1 VVERSEIMN
10 TAVKSNPKNK
20 IHIGSYAFDA
30 VLVVFMILFS
40 IVMIYPLANVIAIS
54 LSSSQMISSGKV
66 TWLPKE
72 ITLTGYEIVFGQK
85 TIWIAYL
92 NTVKYAVAYAVVSL
106 FMTSLLAYT
115 LLIPEF
121 VLRKPITIYLLITM
135 FFSGGTV
142 PTYLVVKNLGLMNTM
157 WALVLPGA
165 VTAYN
170 VFVYRAFF
178 RGLSIEIREAA
189 KIDGA
194 GDISILF
201 RIYMPLS
208 KALYATFG
216 LFAVVG
222 MWNSYFNA
230 LLYIKDEAKQP
241 IQNVLRSILFTSG
254 ATGGTFDGVNQLV
267 QSGKLNPKNVQYATI
282 FATVAPVLMIYP
294 FLQKHFAQGVQ
305 VGSVKG

>member
-1 VVERSEIMN
+1 VSSVAKRK
-10 TAVKSNPKNK
+10 AKNE
-20 IHIGSYAFDA
+20 IHIGSHVFD
-30 VLVVFMILFS
+30 VMLVIFMILFS
-40 IVMIYPLANVIAIS
+40 VVMIYPLVNVIAIS
-54 LSSSQMISSGKV
+54 LSSSAMISSGKV
-66 TWLPKE
+66 TWFPKE
-72 ITLTGYEIVFGQK
+72 ITFTGYEIVFGQS

-92 NTVKYAVAYAVVSL
+92 NTVKYAVTYAVVSL

-121 VLRKPITIYLLITM
+121 VLRKPLTIYLLITM

-142 PTYLVVKNLGLMNTM
+142 PTYLVVRNLGLMNTM

-165 VTAYN
+165 VSAYN

-194 GDISILF
+194 GDATILF

-216 LFAVVG
+216 LFAIVG
-222 MWNSYFNA
+222 MWNSYFSA

-241 IQNVLRSILFTSG
+241 IQNVLRSILFSSG
-254 ATGGTFDGVNQLV
+254 AMGGTFDGVNQLV

-282 FATVAPVLMIYP
+282 FATVAPVVMIYP
-294 FLQKHFAQGVQ
+294 FLQKYFAQGVQ

>member
-1 VVERSEIMN
+1 MSSVAKRK
-10 TAVKSNPKNK
+10 AKNE
-20 IHIGSYAFDA
+20 IHIGSHVFD
-30 VLVVFMILFS
+30 VMLVIFMILFS
-40 IVMIYPLANVIAIS
+40 VVMIYPLVNVIAIS
-54 LSSSQMISSGKV
+54 LSSSAMISSGKV
-66 TWLPKE
+66 TWFPKE
-72 ITLTGYEIVFGQK
+72 ITFTGYEIVFGQS
-85 TIWIAYL
+85 TIWIAYQ
-92 NTVKYAVAYAVVSL
+92 NTVKYAVTYAVVSL

-121 VLRKPITIYLLITM
+121 VLRKPLTIYLLITM

-142 PTYLVVKNLGLMNTM
+142 PTYLVVRNLGLMNTM

-165 VTAYN
+165 VSAYN

-194 GDISILF
+194 GDATILF

-216 LFAVVG
+216 LFAIVG
-222 MWNSYFNA
+222 MWNSYFSA

-241 IQNVLRSILFTSG
+241 IQNVLRSILFSSG
-254 ATGGTFDGVNQLV
+254 AMGGTFDGVNQLV

-282 FATVAPVLMIYP
+282 FATVAPVVMIYP
-294 FLQKHFAQGVQ
+294 FLQKYFAQGVQ

>member
-1 VVERSEIMN
+1 MKPVAKRN
-10 TAVKSNPKNK
+10 TKNK
-20 IHIGSYAFDA
+20 IHIGSYTFEAA
-30 VLVVFMILFS
+30 LVIFMVLFS
-40 IVMIYPLANVIAIS
+40 VVMVYPLINVIAIS

-66 TWLPKE
+66 TWFPRE
-72 ITLTGYEIVFGQK
+72 ITFMGYEIVFGQS
-85 TIWIAYL
+85 TIWISYL
-92 NTVKYAVAYAVVSL
+92 NTIKYAVTYAVVNL

-121 VLRKPITIYLLITM
+121 ALRKPITIYLLITM

-142 PTYLVVKNLGLMNTM
+142 PTYLVVRNLGLMNTM
-157 WALVLPGA
+157 WALVLPA
-165 VTAYN
+165 AISAYN
-170 VFVYRAFF
+170 VFVYRAFY

-222 MWNSYFNA
+222 MWNSYFSA

-254 ATGGTFDGVNQLV
+254 AMGGTFDGVNQLV

-294 FLQKHFAQGVQ
+294 FIQKYFVQGVQ
-305 VGSVKG
+305 VGAVKG